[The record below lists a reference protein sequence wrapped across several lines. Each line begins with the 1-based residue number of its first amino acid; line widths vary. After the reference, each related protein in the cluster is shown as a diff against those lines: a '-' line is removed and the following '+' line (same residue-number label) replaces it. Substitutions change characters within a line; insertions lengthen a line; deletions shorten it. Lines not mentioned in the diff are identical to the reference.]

1 MLLEKNRNLML
12 FIFMLLLVPLVGELK
27 IHPFGGDFDSFRVSF
42 GSPIFLLF
50 LLSIKN
56 INWAIEGFC
65 TGIIVVLFRALL
77 DIWFSGVDP
86 ITAIWLHI
94 PTFFYYFVYAACFL
108 IPHSRKQLFFWN
120 KALQIAG
127 WSIFAEIF
135 ASIAELATMSIL
147 FNNSVQFLSLTMLLK
162 LAVIAVL
169 RCFFILSFF
178 FLTQLYAADAHIRQ
192 EHEEKQRLMLMIA
205 NLYKEVVQLDK
216 SQKNAENIT
225 RECYKIYEC
234 LQNNENIL
242 DRQELTQKIL
252 AIAGQLHEIKKD
264 NQRIY
269 AGLIAL
275 TNNHR
280 VDDYLPAKELAGFI
294 IESHR
299 KYAGCLGKNIGF
311 SMSVSNGL
319 PALHVYTLLSLL
331 GNLVSNAVEAIQ
343 ENGSIHL
350 ALMQDGQL
358 LRICVNNTGS
368 AISPRKLKLVFQP
381 GYTTKF
387 DASGNASTGMG
398 LPYVKHLAGTLG
410 GTINI
415 STDGENKVDCTL
427 MIPLNK
433 LEE

>member
-1 MLLEKNRNLML
+1 MIFEKNRNLVL
-12 FIFMLLLVPLVGELK
+12 FIFMLLLVPLVGQLK
-27 IHPFGGDFDSFRVSF
+27 IHPFGGDFASFRVSF

-56 INWAIEGFC
+56 INLAIEGFC
-65 TGIIVVLFRALL
+65 TGIMVVLFRALL
-77 DIWFSGVDP
+77 DVWFYGIAP

-94 PTFFYYFVYAACFL
+94 PTFFYYLVYAACFL
-108 IPHSRKQLFFWN
+108 IPHFNKQLFWN

-147 FNNSVQFLSLTMLLK
+147 FNNSIQFLSLVMILK
-162 LAVIAVL
+162 LAAIAFL

-178 FLTQLYAADAHIRQ
+178 FLTQLYVADAHIRQ
-192 EHEEKQRLMLMIA
+192 ENEEKQRLMLMIA

-234 LQNNENIL
+234 LQNEENIL
-242 DRQELTQKIL
+242 ERQELAPKIL
-252 AIAGQLHEIKKD
+252 AIAEQLHEIKKD

-280 VDDYLPAKELAGFI
+280 VDDYLPAKELVGFI
-294 IESHR
+294 IDSHR
-299 KYAGCLGKNIGF
+299 KYAGYLGKNINF
-311 SMSVSNGL
+311 SMTVSGSL
-319 PALHVYTLLSLL
+319 PDLHVYTLLSLL

-350 ALMQDGQL
+350 ALIEDDQW

-387 DASGNASTGMG
+387 DAAGNASTGMG

-410 GTINI
+410 GTIEI
-415 STDGENKVDCTL
+415 LSDGENKVDCTL
-427 MIPLNK
+427 MIPLSK
-433 LEE
+433 LKG

>member
-1 MLLEKNRNLML
+1 MNLENNRNLVL

-27 IHPFGGDFDSFRVSF
+27 IHPFGGDFDTFRVSF

-65 TGIIVVLFRALL
+65 TGIAVVIFRGLL
-77 DIWFSGVDP
+77 NVWSSGADP
-86 ITAIWLHI
+86 VTAIWLHI

-108 IPHSRKQLFFWN
+108 VPHSNKQLFWN

-147 FNNSVQFLSLTMLLK
+147 FNNSIQFLSLSMLLK

-178 FLTQLYAADAHIRQ
+178 FLTQLYSADAHIRQ

-234 LQNNENIL
+234 LQNKEFVL
-242 DRQELTQKIL
+242 DRQELTKEVL

-280 VDDYLPAKELAGFI
+280 VDDYLPAKELVSLI
-294 IESHR
+294 IDSHR
-299 KYAGCLGKNIGF
+299 KYAGSLGKNIVF
-311 SMSVSNGL
+311 SMSVSNSL
-319 PALHVYTLLSLL
+319 PDLHVFTLLSLL

-350 ALMQDGQL
+350 ALIQNGQL
-358 LRICVNNTGS
+358 LHICVDNTGS
-368 AISPRKLKLVFQP
+368 AISPCKLKLVFQP

-398 LPYVKHLAGTLG
+398 LPYVKHLVDTLG
-410 GTINI
+410 GTIDI
-415 STDGENKVDCTL
+415 SSDGENNVECTL

-433 LEE
+433 LKG